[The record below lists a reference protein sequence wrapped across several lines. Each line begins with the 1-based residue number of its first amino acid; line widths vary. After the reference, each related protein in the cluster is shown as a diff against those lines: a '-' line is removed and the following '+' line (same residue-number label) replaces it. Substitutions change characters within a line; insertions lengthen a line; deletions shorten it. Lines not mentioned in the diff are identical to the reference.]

1 MRYCV
6 YGLIDPR
13 DGSIFYVG
21 QTSDWLERRAQHQA
35 GTDQLSGLKVR
46 ELRLAGFMPQVVVFE
61 RCRNETASLS
71 AEVFWIEMLMGRGAK
86 LLNAQATGGYEGR
99 ARTRGRLSRALAFLA
114 AATGQS
120 SGFLTPAMLD
130 RSTDRKPAT
139 KRLRN
144 IANGRP
150 AKAYRP
156 WTGRD
161 EARLKGMIKAGMSAA
176 AIADALERTMTE
188 IEAKLRDSST
198 SDSLD

>member
-6 YGLIDPR
+6 YGLVDPR

-21 QTSDWLERRAQHQA
+21 QTSNLIARRAQHQT

-99 ARTRGRLSRALAFLA
+99 TRTRGRLSRALAFLA

-120 SGFLTPAMLD
+120 NENSQRPE
-130 RSTDRKPAT
+130 RPPDRKSGS

-161 EARLKGMIKAGMSAA
+161 EARLNGMIKAGMSAA

-188 IEAKLRDSST
+188 IEAKLRDR
-198 SDSLD
+198 LD

>member
-6 YGLIDPR
+6 YGLVDPR

-21 QTSDWLERRAQHQA
+21 QTSNLVARRAQHQA

-46 ELRLAGFMPQVVVFE
+46 EMTLVGVMPQVVVFE

-71 AEVFWIEMLMGRGAK
+71 AEVFWIEMLMGRGAR

-99 ARTRGRLSRALAFLA
+99 GKARGRLSRALAFLA
-114 AATGQS
+114 AATGQRVD
-120 SGFLTPAMLD
+120 GGETLE
-130 RSTDRKPAT
+130 RKPRAKT
-139 KRLRN
+139 ASTRLRH

-161 EARLKGMIKAGMSAA
+161 EARLAGMIKAGMSSA
-176 AIADALERTMTE
+176 AIADALERTLSE
-188 IEAKLRDSST
+188 IDAKLRDR
-198 SDSLD
+198 LH